1 MIKFPLSLVLVLAIA
16 APAVAQVTPDA
27 PPTRFD
33 TADTNDDGKVDRSEY
48 DGFVQELVL
57 LQDADRDGKL
67 VRSEV
72 AEAPDPSKFDKVD
85 ANGDGSLT
93 IEEIDA
99 YTDSDFAALD
109 INSDGAIDRDESAQR
124 K

>member
-27 PPTRFD
+27 PPERFD

-67 VRSEV
+67 ARSEV
-72 AEAPDPSKFDKVD
+72 ESASDPSKFDKVD
-85 ANGDGSLT
+85 ADGDGSLT
-93 IEEIDA
+93 IAEIDA
-99 YTDSDFAALD
+99 YTDSDFAVLD
-109 INSDGAIDRDESAQR
+109 INGDGAIDRDEVAQR